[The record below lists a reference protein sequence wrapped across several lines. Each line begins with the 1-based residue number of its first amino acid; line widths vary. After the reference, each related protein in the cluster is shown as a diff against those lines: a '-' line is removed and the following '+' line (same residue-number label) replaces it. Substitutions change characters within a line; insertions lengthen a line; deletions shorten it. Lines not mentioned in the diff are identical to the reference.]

1 MNKFLAFVTTLCMAA
16 SCSKKIVSPT
26 AVTELQNPSNALSLY
41 NNFCVRCHGDGGYS
55 GKAPNL
61 AKFAGDKNDAVQ
73 IIQSGEGRMPAFKD
87 RLTRIEIDA
96 LADYVLSL
104 K

>member
-1 MNKFLAFVTTLCMAA
+1 MNKFLAALTILCVVA
-16 SCSKKIVSPT
+16 SCSKKIAPPT
-26 AVTELQNPSNALSLY
+26 AVTELQNPSSALSVY

-61 AKFAGDKNDAVQ
+61 AKFAGDKNAAVQ
-73 IIQSGEGRMPAFKD
+73 IIKAGAGRMPAFQD
-87 RLTRIEIDA
+87 RLTALEIDA